1 MDQIKIGKFIASCRK
16 EKGMTQAD
24 LAEKLGITD
33 RAVSKWETG
42 KSMPDSGIMLELCDL
57 LEINVNELLSGE
69 HITMENYNTKSEEL
83 ILDLQSEN
91 ENYAKRLLHT
101 EVYIVVLG
109 IAACLI
115 MAIAGSIIAQKN
127 GEGDPLAVALIVGGC
142 VILVVAAFIGIGI
155 EVKTGYYK
163 CAECGHIYKPSSFF
177 KTSFAPHMNTTR
189 YLKCP
194 ACGKR
199 SWQKK
204 VLTQEK

>member
-16 EKGMTQAD
+16 EQGMTQAA

-57 LEINVNELLSGE
+57 LKINVNELLSGE

-83 ILDLQSEN
+83 ILNLQSEN

-142 VILVVAAFIGIGI
+142 VILVAAAFIGVGI

-177 KTSFAPHMNTTR
+177 KTSFAMHMNTTR
-189 YLKCP
+189 YMKCP
-194 ACGKR
+194 ECGKR